1 MQPQHVLN
9 FWFVEHGPSDWYSG
23 DPAFDER
30 CKERLSDVHAS
41 AVRSELWAWRQT
53 IEGRVAEL
61 LLLDQVSR
69 QLFRGD
75 ARAFASDTM
84 ALALA
89 QEAVAQGLDKDL
101 DLHHRLFLYMPY
113 QHAESVV
120 IQQESVR
127 LFESLGSD
135 DYMPYVLEHRDTIA
149 RFGRFPFRNAALG
162 RQSTPEEIAYMQER
176 DGKAY

>member
-1 MQPQHVLN
+1 MQPQDVLD

-30 CKERLSDVHAS
+30 CKERLSAVHAK
-41 AVRSELWAWRQT
+41 AVRSELWAWRKT
-53 IEGRVAEL
+53 VEGRVAEL
-61 LLLDQVSR
+61 VLLDQVSR

-75 ARAFASDTM
+75 ARAFAADTM

-101 DLHHRLFLYMPY
+101 DLHHRLFVYMPY
-113 QHAESVV
+113 EHAESAI
-120 IQQESVR
+120 IQEESVR

-135 DYMPYVLEHRDTIA
+135 DYLSYALEHRDTIA